1 MMLVKETKLEGL
13 SIFVKGKVRDVY
25 QLDGA
30 LLFIAT
36 DRLSAF
42 DVVMNEPIPYKGIV
56 LNKISSFWFELVNDI
71 VPNHVITADVQKYPE
86 FLQKNRELLEGRSML
101 VNKLKMLP
109 FEFVIRGYIAGSG
122 WKDYK
127 ETRSISGIALPP
139 GLKFAQ
145 KLNEPIFTPATKA
158 ISGHDMNVGEEY
170 LKNELGAELTLKLK
184 DISFSVYEKASRYG
198 EQMGILIA
206 DTKFEFGLKDGKIV
220 ICDELLT
227 PDSSRFWIKEN
238 YAEGIIP
245 DSLDKQPVRDYLS
258 NLGWDKNPPP
268 PPLPLHVVNETS
280 QRYLQIYKIIT
291 GKDLINS

>member
-1 MMLVKETKLEGL
+1 MLVKETALEGL

-25 QLDGA
+25 QMDNA

-42 DVVMNEPIPYKGIV
+42 DVVMNEPIPHKGIV
-56 LNKISSFWFELVNDI
+56 LNKISLFWFELVEDI
-71 VPNHVITADVQKYPE
+71 VPNHVITAEVKKYPE
-86 FLQKNRELLEGRSML
+86 FLQRNRELLEGRSML
-101 VNKLKMLP
+101 VSKLKMLP

-127 ETRSISGIALPP
+127 ETGSISGISLPP

-145 KLNEPIFTPATKA
+145 KLHEPIFTPATKA
-158 ISGHDMNVGEEY
+158 VSGHDMNVGEEY
-170 LKNELGAELTLKLK
+170 LKNKLGVELTSKLK
-184 DISFSVYEKASRYG
+184 DISISLYEKAAHYG

-206 DTKFEFGLKDGKIV
+206 DTKFEFGLKDGEIV

-227 PDSSRFWIKEN
+227 PDSSRFWIKKN

-268 PPLPLHVVNETS
+268 PPLPPHIVHETS

-291 GKDLINS
+291 GKDLSNS